1 MSVKK
6 IRQALKDFG
15 LSQKEAE
22 IYISLAKH
30 GTLTG
35 GEISKLTKT
44 HRPTVYRF
52 LKILQK
58 KGVVEST
65 LEAPTRYVAI
75 PFETILESNIQTK
88 KEEVAKIEKAK
99 NDLLNDWKSIR
110 KIGVEPHLNK
120 FVVIEGRR
128 RIYQK
133 IQKIIEKTKEQ
144 LSIILD
150 AWDLAHIDQ
159 FNLFEKL
166 DENPNKLKI
175 RFRIITRL
183 AQQDFDLMKALLKRT
198 PSLGVNLK
206 VRNPDLGL
214 STSPRMIVRDNKEVL
229 LFISSGRSFPSAEKD
244 EVCIWTNCQTLVQ
257 TFSGVFVELWESS
270 TDIKQKM
277 LEIEPGKP
285 ALQTC
290 IIKNAETAIKK
301 YEEILDLAEKE
312 IIMLTS
318 SEGLI
323 DIGNKPALLKNCSK
337 KGISIKIMAPIT
349 TKNLEVANQL
359 SKHFEVRHVPV
370 SYLKTTIV
378 DEKHL
383 FQSRATFEDNEES
396 KPRFYTSHYTNNQE
410 YISNRQRILT
420 NLWKTSKTPSM
431 VTLATVTNYSKS
443 NMSSRPS
450 RAFHKMIKRI
460 DGPIIVKEENDSTK
474 NLKEKDI
481 INLHLNAARHPET
494 SFSGGITRYY
504 GFVGQAI
511 VCLPSKLNLPEMLF
525 IFLHSE
531 KNSRF
536 GTDNIFQ
543 VFVKQKSPSSSFLPV
558 VYISDNPKNLDFHR
572 RTFAGC
578 FLNDNFLLAKKD
590 QIQIQ
595 MRGSNLFCGWTI
607 EVPLID
613 EYVLPP
619 GSILLEAYGEVKP
632 NIIELQYPSGYKL
645 WMAYNGI
652 EAFVTYFNPFA
663 KYSGPG
669 TDSLILRN
677 TVLEM
682 YMP

>member
-1 MSVKK
+1 LSVKK

-30 GTLTG
+30 GALTG

-65 LEAPTRYVAI
+65 LESPTRYVAI

-99 NDLLNDWKSIR
+99 NDLLSDWKSIR
-110 KIGVEPHLNK
+110 KIGVELHLNK

-128 RIYQK
+128 GIYRK
-133 IQKIIEKTKEQ
+133 IQKIIDKTKEQ
-144 LSIILD
+144 LSIVLD
-150 AWDLAHIDQ
+150 ASDLVHIDQ
-159 FNLFEKL
+159 FDLFGKLEK
-166 DENPNKLKI
+166 NPNKLKI
-175 RFRIITRL
+175 RFRIITQL

-214 STSPRMIVRDNKEVL
+214 STFPRMMVRDNKEVL
-229 LFISSGRSFPSAEKD
+229 LFISSGTIFPSAKKD
-244 EVCIWTNCQTLVQ
+244 EVCLWTNCQTLVQ
-257 TFSGVFVELWESS
+257 TFSSVFVELWERS
-270 TDIKQKM
+270 TDIRQKM
-277 LEIEPGKP
+277 LEIETGKP
-285 ALQTC
+285 APTIC
-290 IIKNAETAIKK
+290 YIENTKKAIKK
-301 YEEILDLAEKE
+301 YEEIIDLAEKE
-312 IIMLTS
+312 IIILTS

-323 DIGNKPALLKNCSK
+323 DIGNKPALLKKCSK

-349 TKNLEVANQL
+349 TKNLEVVNQI

-396 KPRFYTSHYTNNQE
+396 KPRFYTSHYTNDQE

-420 NLWKTSKTPSM
+420 NLWKTSKTPSV

-443 NMSSRPS
+443 NTSSRPS
-450 RAFHKMIKRI
+450 RHLHKTIKRI
-460 DGPIIVKEENDSTK
+460 DGPIIVKEENDSAKRLT
-474 NLKEKDI
+474 EKDI

-511 VCLPSKLNLPEMLF
+511 VHPPSKLNLPEMLF
-525 IFLHSE
+525 IFLHYE

-536 GTDNIFQ
+536 GTDDILQ
-543 VFVKQKSPSSSFLPV
+543 VFVKQKSPNHSFLPV
-558 VYISDNPKNLDFHR
+558 VYISDNPKKLDFHR

-595 MRGSNLFCGWTI
+595 THGNNLFCGWTI
-607 EVPLID
+607 EIPLID
-613 EYVLPP
+613 EHILPP
-619 GSILLEAYGEVKP
+619 GSILLEGYGEVKP
-632 NIIELQYPSGYKL
+632 NIIEMQYPSGYKL
-645 WMAYNGI
+645 RDAYNGI
-652 EAFVTYFNPFA
+652 EAFVTYFHPFA

-669 TDSLILRN
+669 TDGLILRDN
-677 TVLEM
+677 YQEL

>member
-1 MSVKK
+1 LSVKK

-30 GTLTG
+30 GALTG
-35 GEISKLTKT
+35 GEISRLTKT

-65 LEAPTRYVAI
+65 LESPTRYVPI

-110 KIGVEPHLNK
+110 KIGVELHLNK

-150 AWDLAHIDQ
+150 ASDLAHIDQ

-166 DENPNKLKI
+166 EKNPNKPKI

-214 STSPRMIVRDNKEVL
+214 STFPRMMVRDNKEVL
-229 LFISSGRSFPSAEKD
+229 LFISSGRNFNSAEKD
-244 EVCIWTNCQTLVQ
+244 EVCLWTNCQTLVQ

-277 LEIEPGKP
+277 LEIETGKP

-290 IIKNAETAIKK
+290 IITNTETAIKK
-301 YEEILDLAEKE
+301 YEEIIDLAQKE

-337 KGISIKIMAPIT
+337 NGISIKIMAPIT

-396 KPRFYTSHYTNNQE
+396 KPRFYTSHYTNDQE

-450 RAFHKMIKRI
+450 RAFHKIIKRI

-543 VFVKQKSPSSSFLPV
+543 VFVKQKSPSSNFLPV

-595 MRGSNLFCGWTI
+595 LRGSNLFCGWTI

-632 NIIELQYPSGYKL
+632 NIIEMQYPSGYKL